1 MKLLQK
7 VKENLMRGVKNDL
20 LLAIYSILIAIVV
33 WFVIAITLYPSVPK
47 TIQNVS
53 LVLDNTSTNNSLS
66 VISYDVEKVDIRIKG
81 SRTQVG
87 NLDSGSFMAY
97 FDTDNVATP
106 GKKSLNIKIRSSSK
120 VNYEIES
127 ITPSTVNVV
136 FDEFKSKE
144 VPIKPQIPNV
154 SVAEGKA
161 IYAKE
166 FSCDPEV
173 ISVTG
178 PSAQLN
184 KIKYANAIV
193 EKEMVIDSTQNIPV
207 ERIEF
212 FSDDDTKI
220 DTTNLKFNTANL
232 FVKVPVVTQK
242 TVSLDVQLMRV
253 PKNTFNT
260 SFLKLKVSPETIT
273 IASKNNQAK
282 IPDTLTISQIPLRD
296 LRDGY
301 SETFDISSILAAN
314 DLINQS
320 GVETVTVSLENTGL
334 MKRDLLINKENIRI
348 LNPPDDGN
356 SYSLVT
362 GSLPITVI
370 GPESVIESIT
380 NDDFYAEA
388 NLLNTNS
395 NLDQFTF
402 EVLVCCSK
410 SKNVWAIGQTNVLI
424 QKTPIPDDADE
435 GPEGEF

>member
-7 VKENLMRGVKNDL
+7 IKENLMRGVKNDL

-97 FDTDNVATP
+97 FDTDNVTTP

-161 IYAKE
+161 IYTKE

-370 GPESVIESIT
+370 GPQSVIESIT

-395 NLDQFTF
+395 DLDQFTF

-410 SKNVWAIGQTNVLI
+410 SKNVWAVGQTNVLI

-435 GPEGEF
+435 ETEGEV

>member
-1 MKLLQK
+1 MKLLEK
-7 VKENLMRGVKNDL
+7 VKKNLMRGVKNDL
-20 LLAIYSILIAIVV
+20 LLAIYSILIAILV

-47 TIQNVS
+47 TIENVS
-53 LVLDNTSTNNSLS
+53 LTLDTTTSNNSLS
-66 VISYDVEKVDIRIKG
+66 VISYDVEKVDIKIKG

-97 FDTDNVATP
+97 FDTDNVTTP

-178 PSAQLN
+178 PSAQLD

-207 ERIEF
+207 ERVEF
-212 FSDDDTKI
+212 FSEDDTKS
-220 DTTNLKFNTANL
+220 DTTNLKFNTTNL
-232 FVKVPVVTQK
+232 FIKVPVVTQK

-253 PKNTFNT
+253 PKNTFDT

-334 MKRDLLINKENIRI
+334 IKKNLLINKENIRI
-348 LNPPDDGN
+348 LNPPDDGY

-362 GSLPITVI
+362 GSLPITAI
-370 GPESVIESIT
+370 GPENVIENIT

-395 NLDQFTF
+395 DLDQFTF

-410 SKNVWAIGQTNVLI
+410 SKYVWSIGQTNVLI
-424 QKTPIPDDADE
+424 QKTPITVDDE
-435 GPEGEF
+435 

>member
-260 SFLKLKVSPETIT
+260 SCLKLKVSPETIT

-435 GPEGEF
+435 GPEGGF